1 MSRKAQ
7 GFPWPRSEVFYI
19 PVSALAENIGLPPE
33 ARSKVKAEALT
44 WVVLILRGLRY
55 GNQWTHSLRGNSYQ

>member
-1 MSRKAQ
+1 MSLKAQ

-19 PVSALAENIGLPPE
+19 PVPALAENIGLPPE

-44 WVVLILRGLRY
+44 
-55 GNQWTHSLRGNSYQ
+55 

>member
-1 MSRKAQ
+1 MSLKPQ

-19 PVSALAENIGLPPE
+19 PVSALAENIGVPPE

-44 WVVLILRGLRY
+44 WAVLILRALRY
-55 GNQWTHSLRGNSYQ
+55 GNQWTQQSQG